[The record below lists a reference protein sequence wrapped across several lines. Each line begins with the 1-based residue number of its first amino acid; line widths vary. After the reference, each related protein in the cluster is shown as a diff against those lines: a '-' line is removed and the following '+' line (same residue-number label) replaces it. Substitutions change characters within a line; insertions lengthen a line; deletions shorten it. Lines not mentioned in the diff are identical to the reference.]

1 MQLIKEQ
8 LIEKIKTHYAVIY
21 YDDILL
27 DRMVKL
33 IENLSIFKGTTTSL
47 SIRWLV
53 EKYIVRY
60 SESQDV
66 FYHTIRHMM
75 AVANVSM
82 LLAKDL
88 TQIEKQNLLLAALF
102 HDYEHSLGE
111 ATDSYNVAK
120 SIYLSKLQIEN
131 MNTPFSSIFGSTQ
144 YNINV
149 IQDAI
154 FCTVFPFR
162 VEPKNEIEKILRDA
176 DLLMSLC
183 PDVDHFAKG
192 LSLEIKVECS
202 KQTMTD
208 FVKGQTLYT
217 PLAKEW
223 FDAQVVLDA

>member
-1 MQLIKEQ
+1 MSDVIKEQ
-8 LIEKIKTHYAVIY
+8 LIEAIKNHYAVIY
-21 YDDILL
+21 YDDTLL
-27 DRMVKL
+27 NRMTKL

-47 SIRWLV
+47 SIKWLV
-53 EKYIVRY
+53 KKYIVRY

-66 FYHTIRHMM
+66 FYHTVRHMM
-75 AVANVSM
+75 AVANITM
-82 LLAKDL
+82 LLANDL
-88 TQIEKQNLLLAALF
+88 TLIEKQNLLLAALF

-131 MNTPFSSIFGSTQ
+131 MNTPFNYILGTQ

-217 PLAKEW
+217 PLAKKW
-223 FDAQVVLDA
+223 FDEQVVLDA